1 MPLEYL
7 EQYGLEQ
14 MSEDDISGFLSS
26 QSTGVLGFSTD
37 DVPYMIPMSYAFD
50 DESSIYFTYLLGSD
64 SQKEA
69 LSEQAAR
76 AGFLVYNVETMFN
89 WESVLVSGTISSVP
103 EAEWS
108 ELEDLLASAWRPD
121 LFQSGKAPGRVG
133 VYELEIDERSGIRH
147 TGLAPGFREGV
158 DY

>member
-7 EQYGLEQ
+7 EEYGLEQ
-14 MSEDDISGFLSS
+14 MNADEMQGFLSS

-50 DESSIYFTYLLGSD
+50 EDSIYFTYLIGSD
-64 SQKEA
+64 SQKET
-69 LSEQAAR
+69 LTEQSER

-89 WESVLVSGTISSVP
+89 WQSVLVSGPISSVP

-108 ELEDLLASAWRPD
+108 DLEELLASAWRPE
-121 LFQSGKAPGRVG
+121 LFQSSNAPGQVG
-133 VYELEIDERSGIRH
+133 VYELEIDDRSGIRH

-158 DY
+158 EY